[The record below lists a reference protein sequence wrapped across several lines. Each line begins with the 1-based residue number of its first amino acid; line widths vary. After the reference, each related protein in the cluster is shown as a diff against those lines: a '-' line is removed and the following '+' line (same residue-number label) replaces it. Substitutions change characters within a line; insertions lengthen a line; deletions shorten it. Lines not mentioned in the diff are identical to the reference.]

1 MRMRFLFHLFYDIYV
16 DKLTLIT
23 IFSRLI
29 FAGVLLNLCDMALS
43 EKAIKEFKEIYFKEY
58 NEMLSDEEA
67 QEMGQRLISLFKVIY
82 RPIPGKDIPL
92 NKTDTIPKP
101 Y

>member
-1 MRMRFLFHLFYDIYV
+1 MR
-16 DKLTLIT
+16 
-23 IFSRLI
+23 
-29 FAGVLLNLCDMALS
+29 LS
-43 EKAIKEFKEIYFKEY
+43 EKAIKELKEIYYRQYGKPI
-58 NEMLSDEEA
+58 SDEEA

-92 NKTDTIPKP
+92 NKTDNIPKP

>member
-1 MRMRFLFHLFYDIYV
+1 MNM
-16 DKLTLIT
+16 K
-23 IFSRLI
+23 
-29 FAGVLLNLCDMALS
+29 LS
-43 EKAIKEFKEIYFKEY
+43 ETAIKEFKKIYYRQYGKPI
-58 NEMLSDEEA
+58 SDGEA